1 MYPPCNDNSCET
13 TNLVIPAALCL
24 SQGCTICVDTLHH
37 LCRYPTSFVQIP
49 YIICVWCVLRD
60 LFLKAYYIHAMYP
73 LCHIKLFQRLILFGI
88 MFLIKGGI
96 YTNNVP
102 PFAAK
107 ILAKQPIWSF
117 PLHCACP
124 RGARFVQI
132 PYIICV
138 DTLHHL
144 CRMCFERPLFKGILY
159 S

>member
-1 MYPPCNDNSCET
+1 MYPPLRQRFLRNNQFGHSRCIV
-13 TNLVIPAALCL
+13 LVP
-24 SQGCTICVDTLHH
+24 GVHD

-49 YIICVWCVLRD
+49 YFICVGCVLRD

-102 PFAAK
+102 PLATK
-107 ILAKQPIWSF
+107 ILVKQPIWSF

-124 RGARFVQI
+124 RGARSVQI

-138 DTLHHL
+138 GCVLRD
-144 CRMCFERPLFKGILY
+144 LFLKAYYIREMYHYAIFNYFRG
-159 S
+159 